1 MLPARGH
8 RYSWDHDCRG
18 SVGWLVPQLHQPSV
32 DTCPI
37 SVSEALQPL
46 QALGLI
52 QVLTKAL
59 RGASSV
65 TAPACGGA
73 SAGTVWKEWASVPLP
88 PPAQATGSKSTVL
101 QTKPTGRGRKIQE
114 QDGGRASWSKNGVP
128 ILQQRCCS
136 VPQPPV
142 GHWRVLI
149 PLKAWKW
156 PRHRRDS
163 TVKFGAGGGG
173 HANWPSARSP
183 WQELCTWSRCLGRT
197 YSPQLCLWLHIPA
210 WIVSHGARR
219 GHFVVKP
226 CLWCFLEVLISTSE
240 RKC

>member
-8 RYSWDHDCRG
+8 RYSWDRDCRG

-136 VPQPPV
+136 VPQPPM

-156 PRHRRDS
+156 PRHRHDS
-163 TVKFGAGGGG
+163 TVKFGGGGG
-173 HANWPSARSP
+173 WGLTDLQPVPPGRICAPGPGAWEGLIVPSCVCGFTY
-183 WQELCTWSRCLGRT
+183 LLGL
-197 YSPQLCLWLHIPA
+197 SVMGPDEGIL
-210 WIVSHGARR
+210 
-219 GHFVVKP
+219 
-226 CLWCFLEVLISTSE
+226 
-240 RKC
+240 